1 MNVFKLILISV
12 LILLGT
18 SIKAQTNPIVGK
30 WLTVDDG
37 GDSLV
42 IELTKD
48 KVFYLISIS
57 EKDTIGGLN
66 KYDENASD
74 DEDSI
79 FIDHKYVLNLNVYPH
94 RLELTAFHAGTDSF
108 EYIIPCFFEFRE
120 NGSIALVLYDE
131 GIFREDGD
139 DPDLIR
145 REFYTDA
152 KVDDSKYGVT
162 IFKPLK

>member
-1 MNVFKLILISV
+1 MIRLLFSLLLSIVSISIL
-12 LILLGT
+12 
-18 SIKAQTNPIVGK
+18 AQTNPIAGK
-30 WLTVDDG
+30 WLTVDDS
-37 GDSLV
+37 GDSLI

-48 KVFYLISIS
+48 KAFYLISVS

-79 FIDHKYVLNLNVYPH
+79 FIDHKYILNLNVYPH
-94 RLELTAFHAGTDSF
+94 RLELTAYHAGTDSF

-145 REFYTDA
+145 KEFYTNA
-152 KVDDSKYGVT
+152 KIDGSEFEAT